1 MRSRSPAGIPRLYV
15 QVMDEGNSLARG
27 QAGGDPSSTSW
38 LDILA
43 TLMTGSRVRQW
54 TNGGINGASTSQL
67 ISSDYSYF
75 NDEKAKAIAG
85 FYKVG
90 ILWEFTNDLAEI
102 WAGYKST
109 TAAQALTKAQTWV
122 GMWKTV
128 VDKVIVMDVIAR
140 SDFTTD
146 QRARVAE
153 FNASLA
159 SGWQSIGAD
168 GYVCLSTTFN
178 NYNDQAVYYWLNGQG
193 GQHLTTYGNG
203 LLAALIQPELTRVI
217 ATLPAV

>member
-102 WAGYKST
+102 GH
-109 TAAQALTKAQTWV
+109 L
-122 GMWKTV
+122 
-128 VDKVIVMDVIAR
+128 
-140 SDFTTD
+140 F
-146 QRARVAE
+146 
-153 FNASLA
+153 
-159 SGWQSIGAD
+159 
-168 GYVCLSTTFN
+168 
-178 NYNDQAVYYWLNGQG
+178 G
-193 GQHLTTYGNG
+193 GQTTRRSGLAAHSDRQR
-203 LLAALIQPELTRVI
+203 LLAESAPPPRLFFSLRLENRF
-217 ATLPAV
+217 